1 METKKPSIIFDHTE
15 IYHSLDSQRKKCRCR
30 AWERFTRLSRLQ
42 EERWSNEGDNGRAE
56 RGGGATRAAMINHII
71 TSHHLCVC
79 VFGCDWQLSSFYIY
93 CWVFKITKVTSS
105 DFIFCPTNSP
115 KHKEA
120 FCSLIIIIIVIIIFT
135 HMQDRVSGC
144 EMKNGS
150 FSSSRL
156 LQIVLRHGDILQ
168 PLKKCRVRRSSI
180 FWWDIRR
187 LFSCFCDDWS
197 DYWWWEVRTFSS
209 WSCGDKT
216 RGFPHSNKW
225 FWFWNTVSTW
235 TLNAKKHQVLTY

>member
-15 IYHSLDSQRKKCRCR
+15 IYHSLDSRRKKWER
-30 AWERFTRLSRLQ
+30 ERFTRLSRLQ

-120 FCSLIIIIIVIIIFT
+120 FCSLITIIIIIVVIFT

-144 EMKNGS
+144 KMKNGS

-168 PLKKCRVRRSSI
+168 PLKKRPVIFQPCPPQQHIVVRHQETFQLFLWRPKRLLVMRSQDI
-180 FWWDIRR
+180 FQLILWWQNTR
-187 LFSCFCDDWS
+187 L
-197 DYWWWEVRTFSS
+197 SS
-209 WSCGDKT
+209 
-216 RGFPHSNKW
+216 
-225 FWFWNTVSTW
+225 
-235 TLNAKKHQVLTY
+235 L